1 MKINSLNTNTLTI
14 LGSLTALAAT
24 SQAAVVQI
32 TLTGNQISTGFG
44 NSLNADVTGDG
55 NNDVFLSGSSNT
67 TNNSGVDS
75 FGLARVNVNSQEI
88 RARGS
93 INRSQS
99 VFGSGST
106 ASTFTFTAY
115 AAFNLDA
122 SFATGGVGAGAAS
135 SPNASIFYL
144 NPISFTDVRINGGA
158 ATLGWLEVN
167 AFSNATTDQN
177 IVFTRVIFDDA
188 STSRPSF
195 AGPNVPGAQT
205 EWTNIP
211 EPSSIA
217 LLALGAGGLL
227 ARRRRQAA

>member
-32 TLTGNQISTGFG
+32 TLSGNQISTGFG

-55 NNDVFLSGSSNT
+55 NNDVLLSGSSNLT
-67 TNNSGVDS
+67 YNTGVDS
-75 FGLARVNVNSQEI
+75 FGLAKVNVNSQEI

-93 INRSQS
+93 INRTQLMTG
-99 VFGSGST
+99 VGST
-106 ASTFTFTAY
+106 AYTFTAIVSNT
-115 AAFNLDA
+115 FNLNA
-122 SFATGGVGAGAAS
+122 NFAAGGVGTASAS
-135 SPNASIFYL
+135 SPSASIFYL
-144 NPISFTDVRINGGA
+144 NPISFTDARINGGA

-188 STSRPSF
+188 DTNRPAF
-195 AGPNVPGAQT
+195 ATVPGAQT
-205 EWTNIP
+205 EWTAVP